1 MTRTPGTTAKQT
13 KSDQREQTRQTLRT
27 ALGKL
32 LLLQAGIGKGND
44 DKPTEIKLDAE
55 TKSVVASVVSDID
68 KALRSLDEPSQSQAK
83 AKPKPKQKQPSKA
96 EQVWLE
102 EAEESQREAW
112 INKYGKK
119 SKSKAKAE
127 AIREAVAEAK
137 AQAEAKARAEAK
149 AQAEAEQ

>member
-13 KSDQREQTRQTLRT
+13 RSDQQEQTRQTLRT

-83 AKPKPKQKQPSKA
+83 AKAKQKQPSKA

-137 AQAEAKARAEAK
+137 AKARAEAK